1 MAEARTCPKCGGG
14 MEDGYVVDQGY
25 GTNTVPG
32 WREGE
37 PRKSI
42 WTGLKLGGST
52 PLEITT
58 WRCRRCGYLESYA
71 AGE

>member
-1 MAEARTCPKCGGG
+1 MQARDCPKCASA
-14 MEDGYVVDQGY
+14 MVDGYIVDQGY
-25 GTNTVPG
+25 GTAAVPS

-42 WTGLKLGGST
+42 WVGLKLGGTT

-71 AGE
+71 PPEQ